1 MCSVGQ
7 LYPSLFNPMDS
18 SSPGPSVHGIFQ
30 ARTLK
35 WVAISSSR
43 GSSNPGVE
51 AVPCVFHVA
60 GGFFT
65 AEPLGKPIKNTGI
78 VLNLQIKS
86 GGDCDP
92 GQYLDHSLLRDP
104 GQKGGSWEAAPGFLS
119 YRIYEI
125 IME

>member
-1 MCSVGQ
+1 MWD
-7 LYPSLFNPMDS
+7 L
-18 SSPGPSVHGIFQ
+18 PGPGIEP
-30 ARTLK
+30 
-35 WVAISSSR
+35 VSS
-43 GSSNPGVE
+43 
-51 AVPCVFHVA
+51 ALA

-92 GQYLDHSLLRDP
+92 GQDLDHSLLRDP